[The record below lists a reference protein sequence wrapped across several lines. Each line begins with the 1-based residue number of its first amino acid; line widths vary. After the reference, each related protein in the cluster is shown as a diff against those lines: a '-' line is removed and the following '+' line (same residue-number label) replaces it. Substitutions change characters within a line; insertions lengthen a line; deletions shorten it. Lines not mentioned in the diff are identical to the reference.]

1 MAEGREY
8 ISRPDESGEVR
19 ISEEVLAMI
28 AAAAATE
35 VEGVSGLGAGTGES
49 VPLKKGITRAVRLN
63 VSEDQVAVD
72 IALMVSYG
80 YPIQEVARA
89 VQDAVASAVENTC
102 GLPVAGVNVSVT
114 GVTFKR

>member
-1 MAEGREY
+1 MADRQHLWRIFDNLMNNICKYSMPGTRVY
-8 ISRPDESGEVR
+8 LTLKRGAAIDGDSVRARALVTFRNISK
-19 ISEEVLAMI
+19 
-28 AAAAATE
+28 T
-35 VEGVSGLGAGTGES
+35 
-49 VPLKKGITRAVRLN
+49 RLN